1 MGLAVNPTKYI
12 NTGMRAWELKE
23 DYDLEKHVLGEPNS
37 RSGTRGPKLTLHHIN
52 KLKRMKAARR
62 AEHNAKQA
70 LWQMMY
76 GHDDVRERDLDRR
89 EADLEARQ
97 HELRL
102 REIVAGI
109 DKAIADAEAEEE
121 SKQHLHA
128 MATREINRRKTKS

>member
-1 MGLAVNPTKYI
+1 MK
-12 NTGMRAWELKE
+12 AWELTE
-23 DYDLEKHVLGEPNS
+23 DYDLEMHVLDGPT
-37 RSGTRGPKLTLHHIN
+37 RRPGTGAPVLTLGHVN

-76 GHDDVRERDLDRR
+76 GREEVRERDLDRQ

-102 REIVAGI
+102 REIEAGI

-121 SKQHLHA
+121 SKQRLHT
-128 MATREINRRKTKS
+128 MATREINKRKKKS

>member
-1 MGLAVNPTKYI
+1 
-12 NTGMRAWELKE
+12 MRAWELNE
-23 DYDLEKHVLGEPNS
+23 DYDLEMHMLDGPT
-37 RSGTRGPKLTLHHIN
+37 RRRGTRGPVLTLGHVN

-89 EADLEARQ
+89 EADLEAREN
-97 HELRL
+97 ELRL
-102 REIVAGI
+102 REIEAGI
-109 DKAIADAEAEEE
+109 DKAIADAEADEE

-128 MATREINRRKTKS
+128 MATREINRRKKKS